1 MDAKEIQEK
10 IDILQKE
17 VSTVIKGKDE
27 VIRKVIMAILAS
39 GHVLLEDVPGLGK
52 TTLAKAFSKAL
63 GFANK
68 RIQFTPDTMPSDI
81 VGMSIYNEQTNAF
94 EYVEGAAVNCNLLL
108 GDEINRTSS
117 KTQSALLE
125 AMAEGC
131 VTVDGVTHQLLE
143 PFVVMATQNPVTS
156 GGTQALP
163 DSQLDRFMIC
173 LSMGYPDAESQLA
186 ILKNVSDRDLI
197 EKVQP
202 VMTIEDVKQAKSYV
216 KNMQVK
222 DEILRYI
229 ICLCEKTREHEH
241 VELGISPRGV
251 GALAEMAKSFALC
264 EGRTYV
270 VPDDVLAIFPDVCAH
285 RLILNTK
292 ARRENVTAYE
302 ILEEIA
308 QQTEKPKL
316 LRKYQKT

>member
-197 EKVQP
+197 EKVQS
-202 VMTIEDVKQAKSYV
+202 VMTIEDIKQAKSYV

-241 VELGISPRGV
+241 VFTIMTARTTAWVRWP
-251 GALAEMAKSFALC
+251 KS
-264 EGRTYV
+264 R
-270 VPDDVLAIFPDVCAH
+270 
-285 RLILNTK
+285 
-292 ARRENVTAYE
+292 
-302 ILEEIA
+302 
-308 QQTEKPKL
+308 
-316 LRKYQKT
+316 

>member
-216 KNMQVK
+216 KNMQVN

-251 GALAEMAKSFALC
+251 GALAEMAKAFALC

-270 VPDDVLAIFPDVCAH
+270 VPEDVLAIFPDVCAH

-308 QQTEKPKL
+308 QQVEKPKL
-316 LRKYQKT
+316 LRT

>member
-94 EYVEGAAVNCNLLL
+94 EYVEGAAVNCTLLL

-202 VMTIEDVKQAKSYV
+202 VMTIEDIKQAKSYV
-216 KNMQVK
+216 KNMQVN

-316 LRKYQKT
+316 LRK

>member
-1 MDAKEIQEK
+1 MANHNIQELATK
-10 IDILQKE
+10 VKE
-17 VSTVIKGKDE
+17 NVG
-27 VIRKVIMAILAS
+27 KVIVGKEDVVDLIIIAMLCN
-39 GHVLLEDVPGLGK
+39 GHILLEDVPGTGK
-52 TTLAKAFSKAL
+52 TRLAKALAASL
-63 GFANK
+63 GIEFG

-216 KNMQVK
+216 KNMQVN

-270 VPDDVLAIFPDVCAH
+270 VPEDVLAIFPDVCAH

-308 QQTEKPKL
+308 QQVEKPKL
-316 LRKYQKT
+316 LRK

>member
-202 VMTIEDVKQAKSYV
+202 VMTIEDVKQVKSYV

-251 GALAEMAKSFALC
+251 GALAEIAKSFALC

-316 LRKYQKT
+316 LRK

>member
-216 KNMQVK
+216 KNMQVN

-270 VPDDVLAIFPDVCAH
+270 VPEDVLAIFPDVCAH

-308 QQTEKPKL
+308 QQVEKPKL
-316 LRKYQKT
+316 LCK

>member
-10 IDILQKE
+10 IDTLQKE

-216 KNMQVK
+216 KNMQVN

-251 GALAEMAKSFALC
+251 GALAEMAKAFALC

-270 VPDDVLAIFPDVCAH
+270 VPEDVLAIFPDVCAH

-308 QQTEKPKL
+308 QQVEKPKL
-316 LRKYQKT
+316 LRK

>member
-216 KNMQVK
+216 KNMQVN

-251 GALAEMAKSFALC
+251 GALAEMAKAFALC

-270 VPDDVLAIFPDVCAH
+270 VPEDVLAIFPDVCAH
-285 RLILNTK
+285 RLILNAK

-308 QQTEKPKL
+308 QQVEKPKL
-316 LRKYQKT
+316 LRK

>member
-39 GHVLLEDVPGLGK
+39 GNVLLEDVPGLGK

-131 VTVDGVTHQLLE
+131 VTVDGVTHQLFE

-316 LRKYQKT
+316 LRK

>member
-216 KNMQVK
+216 KNMQVN

-251 GALAEMAKSFALC
+251 GALAEMAKAFALC

-292 ARRENVTAYE
+292 ACRENVTAYE

-316 LRKYQKT
+316 LRK

>member
-216 KNMQVK
+216 KNMQVN

-251 GALAEMAKSFALC
+251 GALAEMAKAFALW

-270 VPDDVLAIFPDVCAH
+270 VREDVLAIFPDVGAH

-308 QQTEKPKL
+308 QQVEKPKL
-316 LRKYQKT
+316 LRK

>member
-1 MDAKEIQEK
+1 
-10 IDILQKE
+10 
-17 VSTVIKGKDE
+17 
-27 VIRKVIMAILAS
+27 
-39 GHVLLEDVPGLGK
+39 
-52 TTLAKAFSKAL
+52 
-63 GFANK
+63 
-68 RIQFTPDTMPSDI
+68 
-81 VGMSIYNEQTNAF
+81 
-94 EYVEGAAVNCNLLL
+94 
-108 GDEINRTSS
+108 
-117 KTQSALLE
+117 
-125 AMAEGC
+125 
-131 VTVDGVTHQLLE
+131 
-143 PFVVMATQNPVTS
+143 MATQNPVTS
-156 GGTQALP
+156 GGTQTLP

-216 KNMQVK
+216 KNMQVN

-316 LRKYQKT
+316 LRK

>member
-216 KNMQVK
+216 KNMQVN

-241 VELGISPRGV
+241 VKLGISPRGV
-251 GALAEMAKSFALC
+251 GALAEMAKAFALC

-270 VPDDVLAIFPDVCAH
+270 VPEDVLAIFPDVCAH

-308 QQTEKPKL
+308 QQVEKPKL
-316 LRKYQKT
+316 LRK

>member
-216 KNMQVK
+216 KNMQVN

-270 VPDDVLAIFPDVCAH
+270 VPEDVLAIFPDVCAH

-292 ARRENVTAYE
+292 ARREKVTAYE

-308 QQTEKPKL
+308 QQVEKPKL
-316 LRKYQKT
+316 LRK

>member
-216 KNMQVK
+216 KNMQVN

-270 VPDDVLAIFPDVCAH
+270 VPEDVLAIFPDVCAH

-308 QQTEKPKL
+308 QQVEKLKL
-316 LRKYQKT
+316 LRK

>member
-202 VMTIEDVKQAKSYV
+202 VMTIEDIKQAKSYV
-216 KNMQVK
+216 KNMQVN
-222 DEILRYI
+222 DEIGAVEPI
-229 ICLCEKTREHEH
+229 AEDEH

-316 LRKYQKT
+316 LRK

>member
-216 KNMQVK
+216 KNMQVN

-251 GALAEMAKSFALC
+251 GAVAEMAKSFALC

-270 VPDDVLAIFPDVCAH
+270 VPEDVLAIFPDVCAH

-292 ARRENVTAYE
+292 ARRKNVTAYE

-308 QQTEKPKL
+308 QQVEKPKL
-316 LRKYQKT
+316 LRK

>member
-81 VGMSIYNEQTNAF
+81 VGMSIYNEQTNTF

-216 KNMQVK
+216 KNMQVN

-251 GALAEMAKSFALC
+251 GALAEMAKAFALC

-270 VPDDVLAIFPDVCAH
+270 VPEDVLAIFPDVCAH

-308 QQTEKPKL
+308 QQVEKPKL
-316 LRKYQKT
+316 LRK

>member
-216 KNMQVK
+216 KNMQVN

-251 GALAEMAKSFALC
+251 GAVAEMAKSFALC

-270 VPDDVLAIFPDVCAH
+270 VPEDVLAIFPEVCAH

-308 QQTEKPKL
+308 QQVEKPKL
-316 LRKYQKT
+316 LRK

>member
-173 LSMGYPDAESQLA
+173 LSMGYPDAESPLA

-202 VMTIEDVKQAKSYV
+202 VMTIEDIKQAKSYV
-216 KNMQVK
+216 KNMQVN

-316 LRKYQKT
+316 LRK

>member
-81 VGMSIYNEQTNAF
+81 VGMSIYNEQTNAV

-316 LRKYQKT
+316 LRK

>member
-251 GALAEMAKSFALC
+251 GALAEMAKSFTLC

-316 LRKYQKT
+316 LRK

>member
-117 KTQSALLE
+117 KTQSAVLE

-216 KNMQVK
+216 KNMQVN

-302 ILEEIA
+302 ILEEIS

-316 LRKYQKT
+316 LRK

>member
-81 VGMSIYNEQTNAF
+81 VGMSTYNEQTNAF

-251 GALAEMAKSFALC
+251 GALAEMAKAFALC

-316 LRKYQKT
+316 LRK

>member
-39 GHVLLEDVPGLGK
+39 GHVLLEDVPVLGK

-216 KNMQVK
+216 KNMQVN

-251 GALAEMAKSFALC
+251 GALAEMAKAFALC

-270 VPDDVLAIFPDVCAH
+270 VPEDVLAIFPDVCAH

-316 LRKYQKT
+316 LRK

>member
-1 MDAKEIQEK
+1 
-10 IDILQKE
+10 
-17 VSTVIKGKDE
+17 
-27 VIRKVIMAILAS
+27 
-39 GHVLLEDVPGLGK
+39 
-52 TTLAKAFSKAL
+52 
-63 GFANK
+63 
-68 RIQFTPDTMPSDI
+68 MPSDI

-216 KNMQVK
+216 KNMQVN

-251 GALAEMAKSFALC
+251 GALAEMAKAFALC

-270 VPDDVLAIFPDVCAH
+270 VPEDVLAIFPDVCAH

-316 LRKYQKT
+316 LRK

>member
-143 PFVVMATQNPVTS
+143 LFVVMATQNPVTS

-216 KNMQVK
+216 KNMQVN

-251 GALAEMAKSFALC
+251 GALAEMAKAFALC

-316 LRKYQKT
+316 LRK

>member
-216 KNMQVK
+216 KNMQVN

-270 VPDDVLAIFPDVCAH
+270 VPKDVLAIFPDVCAH

-302 ILEEIA
+302 ILEEIS

-316 LRKYQKT
+316 LRK

>member
-108 GDEINRTSS
+108 GDEVNRTSS

-216 KNMQVK
+216 KNMQVN

-270 VPDDVLAIFPDVCAH
+270 VPEDVLAIFPDVCAH

-308 QQTEKPKL
+308 QQVEKPKL
-316 LRKYQKT
+316 LRK

>member
-52 TTLAKAFSKAL
+52 TTLAKVFSKAL

-216 KNMQVK
+216 KNMQVN

-316 LRKYQKT
+316 LRK

>member
-143 PFVVMATQNPVTS
+143 PFVVMANQNPVTS

-197 EKVQP
+197 EKVQS
-202 VMTIEDVKQAKSYV
+202 VMTIEDIKQAKSYV

-316 LRKYQKT
+316 LRK

>member
-68 RIQFTPDTMPSDI
+68 RIQFTPDTMPSYI

-216 KNMQVK
+216 KNMQVN

-270 VPDDVLAIFPDVCAH
+270 VPEDVLAIFPDVCAH

-308 QQTEKPKL
+308 QQVEKPKL
-316 LRKYQKT
+316 LRK

>member
-163 DSQLDRFMIC
+163 DS
-173 LSMGYPDAESQLA
+173 GYPDAESQLA

-216 KNMQVK
+216 KNMQVN

-251 GALAEMAKSFALC
+251 GAVAEMAKSFALC

-270 VPDDVLAIFPDVCAH
+270 VPEDVLAIFPDVCAH

-308 QQTEKPKL
+308 QQVEKPKL
-316 LRKYQKT
+316 LRK

>member
-216 KNMQVK
+216 KNMQVN

-270 VPDDVLAIFPDVCAH
+270 VPDVVLAIFPDVCAH

-316 LRKYQKT
+316 LRK

>member
-216 KNMQVK
+216 KNMQVN

-251 GALAEMAKSFALC
+251 GALAEMAKAFALC

-270 VPDDVLAIFPDVCAH
+270 VPEDVLAIFSDVCAH

-308 QQTEKPKL
+308 QQVEKPKL
-316 LRKYQKT
+316 LRK

>member
-131 VTVDGVTHQLLE
+131 VTVDGVIHQLLE

-216 KNMQVK
+216 KNMQVN

-251 GALAEMAKSFALC
+251 GALAEMAKAFALC

-270 VPDDVLAIFPDVCAH
+270 VPEDVLAIFPDVCAH

-308 QQTEKPKL
+308 QQVEKPKL
-316 LRKYQKT
+316 LRK

>member
-216 KNMQVK
+216 KNMQVN

-270 VPDDVLAIFPDVCAH
+270 VPDDVLAIFPDVCVH

-302 ILEEIA
+302 ILEEIS

-316 LRKYQKT
+316 LRK